1 VIAHVVAAPVAGRRL
16 VVPGH
21 EPSYVDLDGFVV
33 VVVGRGGPLL
43 PNGVVLAGRPSKG
56 TLSLEGATVWDPT
69 LRLAAD
75 PGRLGTEILQTLEQP
90 SERGLTPLARQ
101 PSERGLTPLARAV
114 LERDPSLA
122 AAAGAELI
130 GRGPGLTPEGDDV
143 VAGVAAVVASGP
155 WPRALREAW
164 LGALLGADLRRRT
177 SALSATLLELAAAG
191 MGPEPLQALV
201 AGRRA
206 ALDRLLGVGHTSG
219 RAYALGAGVG
229 LSGLATRDS
238 TTPRSLDCHRNAGSG
253 H

>member
-1 VIAHVVAAPVAGRRL
+1 MIAHVVAAPVVGRRL
-16 VVPGH
+16 VVSGH

-43 PNGVVLAGRPSKG
+43 PNGVVLADRPEKG

-69 LRLAAD
+69 LRLPAD
-75 PGRLGTEILQTLEQP
+75 PARLGAGILQTLD
-90 SERGLTPLARQ
+90 Q

-114 LERDPSLA
+114 AERDPSLA

-155 WPRALREAW
+155 WPGALREAW
-164 LGALLGADLRRRT
+164 LDALLGADLRRRT
-177 SALSATLLELAAAG
+177 TALSATLLELAAAG

-201 AGRRA
+201 AGRLG
-206 ALDRLLGVGHTSG
+206 ALARLLRIGHSTG
-219 RAYALGAGVG
+219 RAYAAGAGVA
-229 LSGLATRDS
+229 LSGLAS
-238 TTPRSLDCHRNAGSG
+238 TAARSLV
-253 H
+253 